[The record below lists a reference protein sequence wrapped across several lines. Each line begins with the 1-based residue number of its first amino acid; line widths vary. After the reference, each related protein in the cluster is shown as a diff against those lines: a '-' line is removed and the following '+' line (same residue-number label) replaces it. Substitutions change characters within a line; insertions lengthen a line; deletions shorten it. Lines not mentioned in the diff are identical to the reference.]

1 MNPGLLNH
9 LSPLVDIRLQPRLN
23 LFRCACLD
31 LDSKFEKS
39 LFYVRSAGS
48 PTVLDWS
55 IHDLRQRAGES
66 KQSIPEKPATPPSRK
81 IRISGVLCELTDLR
95 AMRKLAR
102 YGRFTG
108 PPHKSHVDPD
118 QSTTLQPALLKN
130 LKRHDRARSNHA
142 HPTNPSRRLSLKG
155 HRSAG
160 RHMVGRR
167 RWLSICGRS
176 AQRG

>member
-81 IRISGVLCELTDLR
+81 IRISGVLCELTDL
-95 AMRKLAR
+95 APCVSLHGTVA
-102 YGRFTG
+102 
-108 PPHKSHVDPD
+108 
-118 QSTTLQPALLKN
+118 LQ
-130 LKRHDRARSNHA
+130 
-142 HPTNPSRRLSLKG
+142 
-155 HRSAG
+155 
-160 RHMVGRR
+160 GRR
-167 RWLSICGRS
+167 TNRTLIQIKAPHCN
-176 AQRG
+176 QRYW